1 MSEEPISGPTK
12 RGGGRAGDAL
22 RLVNV
27 LSASLAAGG
36 QLVVLA
42 AIVPVTNLWA
52 PERSI
57 ELHRETLTQRPDR
70 LLRPFTI
77 ASVASALLVL
87 LTERKRPAESTAWLL
102 GGLGGCAGV
111 AVISEK
117 FEFPINRMLL
127 DLPSPDQVPEEYAA
141 IRRRWNRGHAAR
153 TACGII
159 AAACFTMSA
168 VTRGK

>member
-1 MSEEPISGPTK
+1 MSGPAK
-12 RGGGRAGDAL
+12 RGCPRPSDGL

-42 AIVPVTNLWA
+42 AIVPVTTLWA

-57 ELHRETLTQRPDR
+57 ELHRETLTRRPDR

-77 ASVASALLVL
+77 ASVASALLL
-87 LTERKRPAESTAWLL
+87 LPAERERPAESTAWLL
-102 GGLGGCAGV
+102 GGVAGCAGV

-127 DLPSPDQVPEEYAA
+127 ELPSPDQVPEEYAA

-153 TACGII
+153 TACGIL

-168 VTRGK
+168 VTRGS